1 MRLIPA
7 IDLKN
12 GRCVRLLQGEFDQ
25 ETVYDVDAF
34 ELARQYQA
42 MGAGWLHVVD
52 LDGARQGVGAN
63 RSIIGEIG
71 ALQIPALQVGG
82 GVRDAETAAQLL
94 EAGAARVVIGSLAV
108 TQPTQVQQL
117 LQRLGP
123 DRITL
128 AFDVRF
134 NAAGIP
140 MVATH
145 GWQRQ
150 TDIALWQM
158 IDTYG
163 ENGLIHVLCTDISRD
178 GALAGPNLE
187 LYREA
192 VRRFDYIDWQA
203 SGGVRDVQDLKALA
217 DTGVA
222 AAVSGKALL
231 ERRLALMEL
240 APFLRNE

>member
-7 IDLKN
+7 IDLRD

-25 ETVYDVDAF
+25 ETVYDVDACD
-34 ELARQYQA
+34 LAKHYQG
-42 MGAGWLHVVD
+42 MGAAWLHVVD

-63 RSIIGEIG
+63 SSIIRAIG
-71 ALQIPALQVGG
+71 ALEGLALQVGG
-82 GVRDAETAAQLL
+82 GVRDAEAATQLL

-108 TQPTQVQQL
+108 TQPMQVQQL

-123 DRITL
+123 ERITL
-128 AFDVRF
+128 AFDVRL
-134 NAAGIP
+134 NPAGTP

-150 TDIALWQM
+150 TDIPLWQM
-158 IDTYG
+158 IDTFG

-203 SGGVRDVQDLKALA
+203 SGGVRNAHDLQALA

-231 ERRLALMEL
+231 ERRLAPQEL